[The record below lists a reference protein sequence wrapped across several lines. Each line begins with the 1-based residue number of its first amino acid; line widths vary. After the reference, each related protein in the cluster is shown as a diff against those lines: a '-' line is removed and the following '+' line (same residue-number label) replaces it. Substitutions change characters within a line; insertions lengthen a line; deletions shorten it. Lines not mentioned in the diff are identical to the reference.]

1 MTSNISIQLQVC
13 NCTFSCFGSAVDL
26 TKIGLAHILYF
37 AYFMVDYIF
46 MAVINN
52 ISIENMLLFGFKRK
66 CCLVEQTEILI
77 KMFARLQC
85 GLKPKEVS
93 QLAQLFRHFLN

>member
-37 AYFMVDYIF
+37 AYFMVNYIF

-66 CCLVEQTEILI
+66 DCLVEQTEILI

-85 GLKPKEVS
+85 GLKPREVS
-93 QLAQLFRHFLN
+93 QLAQLFTHFLN